1 MLFLLYLYQQ
11 YNDTI
16 AIWELRMHYWP
27 KHLYGSQ
34 IRSNG
39 KPVLKLLVCFIIQI
53 PALPDTVL
61 VGAIFWNCVHYD
73 KLYTGVFLWFE
84 VLAKSK
90 SVAIKNVNYS
100 CSWYNT

>member
-16 AIWELRMHYWP
+16 AICEFRMHYWP

-39 KPVLKLLVCFIIQI
+39 KPVLKLLVCFNIQI

-61 VGAIFWNCVHYD
+61 VGAIFEIAFIMISHN
-73 KLYTGVFLWFE
+73 TVFCFD
-84 VLAKSK
+84 SK
-90 SVAIKNVNYS
+90 FWQSLNRCKHVNYS
-100 CSWYNT
+100 CSWNNT